1 MNSILIIEDDA
12 ALREMYATKFEKE
25 NFSVTTAVDG
35 QEGVER
41 MRSIKPQIVL
51 LDLIMSKVSGFDVLK
66 MVKDDPVLNKIP
78 ILVLTNIFA
87 DVEDLLKNWGVTDF
101 ILKANTTPDE
111 VVKKVKH
118 VLENRPR

>member
-12 ALREMYATKFEKE
+12 VLREMYTTKFEKE
-25 NFSVTTAVDG
+25 NFSVNTAVDG
-35 QEGVER
+35 QEGIEK
-41 MRSIKPQIVL
+41 MRSLNPQIVL

-66 MVKDDPVLNKIP
+66 MVKDDPALNKIP

-111 VVKKVKH
+111 VVKKVKR
-118 VLENRPR
+118 VLENKPR